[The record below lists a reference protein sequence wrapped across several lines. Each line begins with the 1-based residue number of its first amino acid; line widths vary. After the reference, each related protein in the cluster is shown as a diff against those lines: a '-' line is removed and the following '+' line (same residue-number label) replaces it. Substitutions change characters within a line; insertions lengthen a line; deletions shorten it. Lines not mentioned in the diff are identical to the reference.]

1 MRILLAEDN
10 NTSAQTILPV
20 LVHAGLHVDVTDT
33 GRGAIEMLRNYNYGL
48 VIVELFLPDMDGYDF
63 IASLRARKIQTPI
76 VILSAIDKPHSKI
89 KAFSIGADDYLT
101 KPFDPEELVAR
112 VQAILRRSNGYS
124 QPVTEVGN
132 MALDL
137 NQHTVSVAGVP
148 VHRTGKEFAILELL
162 VLRKG
167 ISLTKE
173 ALLNHLYGGH
183 DEPDIKIIDVF
194 VCKLRKKLQA
204 AGAGNLISTIWGRG
218 YVLNDSQPK
227 KTVANRISPA
237 THYQENRVPQLQA
250 AGE

>member
-10 NTSAQTILPV
+10 NAATQTILPV
-20 LVHAGLHVDVTDT
+20 LIHAGLHVDVTET
-33 GRGAIEMLRNYNYGL
+33 GHGAIEMLRNYTYGL

-76 VILSAIDKPHSKI
+76 VILSSIDKPHSKI

-112 VQAILRRSNGYS
+112 VQAILRRSNGYC
-124 QPVTEVGN
+124 QPITEVGN
-132 MALDL
+132 LALDL
-137 NQHTVSVAGVP
+137 NQHTVTVAGLP
-148 VHRTGKEFAILELL
+148 VHLTGKEFAILELL

-167 ISLTKE
+167 VSLTKE

-218 YVLNDSQPK
+218 YVLNDPPPK
-227 KTVANRISPA
+227 KPAAHQISA
-237 THYQENRVPQLQA
+237 ARHYQESRVPQLQA